1 MFKKIIFIFLLFIV
15 MIPIFANA
23 SITSLV
29 KVGGKY
35 YDTLE
40 EAIANA
46 SSTDT
51 ITLIS
56 DVNLDSTLD
65 INKTININLNGNDI
79 TSKEKVFLV
88 KGGVLNLSGKGTIK
102 ELEPNYGAIMVIGS
116 NDQNNS
122 DYSIVNVGKDVTLE
136 GWSGIFITHEDSK
149 SYGVVVNLDG
159 KINAVD
165 DTSGGEGIGVY
176 VNGNIKHQNNSPV
189 INIKDDAYIVSTGNG
204 LYIAGYTTVNIGESY
219 ISGVESGIGI
229 KAGKLNI
236 DGATVIGTGE
246 DKTPTSGYN
255 NGIKASGTAIQ
266 IESNNGYAGNIELNI
281 KTGNFKSKNSNV
293 IYEYIGRGNNSL
305 VKSIDVSGGSFISEA
320 NKDVFR
326 LSSEMKSVHNSFI
339 TGGQFS
345 SNPNEYLEVGYT
357 SSLDNKLYK
366 VTKSTMKSVSLDNA
380 DVNSKGSSFI
390 KWIIIF
396 IVFIIS
402 GVLVYLNRTKLLK
415 ILKTNI

>member
-15 MIPIFANA
+15 IIPIFVNA

-35 YDTLE
+35 YDSLE
-40 EAIANA
+40 DAIENA
-46 SSTDT
+46 SSAD
-51 ITLIS
+51 IINLIS
-56 DVNLDSTLD
+56 DIKLDNTLD
-65 INKTININLNGNDI
+65 INKTVNINLNGNDI

-88 KGGVLNLSGKGTIK
+88 QGGVLNLSGEGTIK
-102 ELEPNYGAIMVIGS
+102 ELEPNYGAIVVIGS
-116 NDQNNS
+116 SDQNKK
-122 DYSIVNVGKDVTLE
+122 DYSIVNIGKDVTLE
-136 GWSGIFITHEDSK
+136 GWSGIFVTHEDSK
-149 SYGVVVNLDG
+149 SYGVVVNLEG
-159 KINAVD
+159 KINAID
-165 DTSGGEGIGVY
+165 DISGGEGIGVY

-189 INIKDDAYIVSTGNG
+189 INIKDNAHIESTGNG
-204 LYIAGYTTVNIGESY
+204 LYIAGYTTINIGKSY

-236 DGATVIGTGE
+236 DGATIIGTGE

-255 NGIKASGTAIQ
+255 DGIKASGTAIQ

-281 KTGNFKSKNSNV
+281 KSGDFKSKNSNV

-305 VKSIDVSGGSFISEA
+305 VKYIDISGGSFISEV

-326 LSSEMKSVHNSFI
+326 LSNEMNSVHNSFV
-339 TGGQFS
+339 TGGEYS

-357 SSLDNKLYK
+357 SNFDNNLYK
-366 VTKSTMKSVSLDNA
+366 VTKSTMKSVSLDNV
-380 DVNSKGSSFI
+380 DGNSKGSSFI

-396 IVFIIS
+396 IAFIIS
-402 GVLVYLNRTKLLK
+402 GVLVCLYKRK
-415 ILKTNI
+415 ILKFFKIS